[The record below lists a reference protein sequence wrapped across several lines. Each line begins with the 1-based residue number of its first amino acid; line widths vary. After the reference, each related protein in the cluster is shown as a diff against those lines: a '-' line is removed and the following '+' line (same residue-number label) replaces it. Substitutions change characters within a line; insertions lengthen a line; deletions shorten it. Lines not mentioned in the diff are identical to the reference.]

1 MSLHTTCGYD
11 LAEVRKS
18 LREAIGRRDRRA
30 ANRWAAELVVT
41 PGAIGSLWAS
51 YWLACEASTEGNPT
65 LPILFG
71 QTWATLV
78 QKAQACATDWAQFRN
93 DESVRRAVA
102 ELTCRLL
109 EYPRQS
115 MPSLPAKEVALYD
128 VSTVLEKAMPAS
140 ADSSVV
146 LSIWSRNH
154 DSMELR
160 QLAGHWID
168 AIQTGELRLA
178 LSILVWSLLP
188 STKLK
193 CGARGPKQVPAT
205 AKGSPMWFW
214 FSLGSS
220 FLKAA
225 NAHPGWLTFHD
236 MTVEAMSDHYRRWS
250 PTERLKI
257 LAFWTLNLRACLSSR
272 ETWSIKAVPLTTEEI
287 DLPYKEIAT
296 ELAGK
301 HSGLIQQAS
310 TTSKTLGSKEA
321 QTPKDEKA
329 LKELKLSQKMK
340 DADDTVLAMLGV

>member
-51 YWLACEASTEGNPT
+51 YWLACEASTDGNPT

-71 QTWATLV
+71 QTWTTLV
-78 QKAQACATDWAQFRN
+78 QKAQACAADWAQFRN

-128 VSTVLEKAMPAS
+128 VSTVLEKISPAS
-140 ADSSVV
+140 ADSAVV

-193 CGARGPKQVPAT
+193 CGPRGPKQIPAT
-205 AKGSPMWFW
+205 AKSSPMWFW

-220 FLKAA
+220 FLKAKGV
-225 NAHPGWLTFHD
+225 HPGWLTFHD
-236 MTVEAMSDHYRRWS
+236 MTVEAMTDHYRRWS

-257 LAFWTLNLRACLSSR
+257 LAFWTLNLRACLSSK

-296 ELAGK
+296 ELASK
-301 HSGLIQQAS
+301 HVSQSQTS
-310 TTSKTLGSKEA
+310 TTSKTQT
-321 QTPKDEKA
+321 QTPKDEKTS
-329 LKELKLSQKMK
+329 KETKLAQKMK

>member
-1 MSLHTTCGYD
+1 MSLHTICGYD
-11 LAEVRKS
+11 LGEVRKS

-51 YWLACEASTEGNPT
+51 YWLACEASADGNPT

-78 QKAQACATDWAQFRN
+78 AKAQSCSTDWAQFRN
-93 DESVRRAVA
+93 DEGVRRSVA

-109 EYPRQS
+109 DYPRQS
-115 MPSLPAKEVALYD
+115 VPSLPAKEVALYD
-128 VSTVLEKAMPAS
+128 VSTVLEKVSPAS
-140 ADSSVV
+140 ADSPVV
-146 LSIWSRNH
+146 LGVWSRNH

-168 AIQTGELRLA
+168 AIQKGEMRIA
-178 LSILVWSLLP
+178 LSILVWSLLTT
-188 STKLK
+188 TKVK
-193 CGARGPKQVPAT
+193 CGARGPNKVPAT
-205 AKGSPMWFW
+205 AKSSPMWYW
-214 FSLGSS
+214 FSLGASL
-220 FLKAA
+220 LKAG

-236 MTVEAMSDHYRRWS
+236 MTVEAMTDHYRRWS

-257 LAFWTLNLRACLSSR
+257 LAFWTFNLRASLSSK
-272 ETWSIKAVPLTTEEI
+272 ESWSIQPVTLTTEEI
-287 DLPYKEIAT
+287 DLPYKEIAA

-301 HSGLIQQAS
+301 HSPAPQSAPSGH
-310 TTSKTLGSKEA
+310 KE

-329 LKELKLSQKMK
+329 SKESKLSQKIK
-340 DADDTVLAMLGV
+340 DADDTIMAMLGI